1 MKTLPHTRSCFV
13 CGAQNP
19 VGLKLRFTVDDAGV
33 HTVFKPCAEHI
44 GFSRT
49 IHGGI
54 LATVLDEIMA
64 WACIAQ
70 GKQLAYCAEMTTRF
84 LNVVRPDE
92 EVYALAKIVENKRG
106 KLFFTEAELR
116 SKDGTILATGS
127 GKYLPIKGDAL
138 AEMKAELVAD
148 SGEIELV

>member
-13 CGAQNP
+13 CGSQNP
-19 VGLKLRFTVDDAGV
+19 TGMNLRFTVDEAGV
-33 HTVFKPCAEHI
+33 HTVFTACAAHV

-70 GKQLAYCAEMTTRF
+70 GKQLAYAAEMTTRF
-84 LNVVRPDE
+84 LNVVRPGDE
-92 EVYALAKIVENKRG
+92 VFATAKIVENKRG
-106 KLFFTEAELR
+106 KLFLAESELR
-116 SKDGTILATGS
+116 SKDGTVLVTAT
-127 GKYLPIKGDAL
+127 GKYLPIKGTAL
-138 AEMKAELVAD
+138 EEMKSDLVAD
-148 SGEIELV
+148 SGDMVL